1 MKYLLSIFFI
11 VFFQGCAFTSLST
24 SEATRTQ
31 ETYPQTIHV
40 NKNFQTNSAQVYVK
54 KSNGY
59 IKQSKPNIT
68 PKTSIYSGSI
78 KGVIQKLSYDKF
90 KKSWLYEVQGVD
102 ESNGKL
108 PYAKFYHYKKLAN
121 RGDLVYIILNNSQL
135 QNLFF
140 IKKGNKITK
149 SKRIKHLK
157 IKKISYK
164 KNKRRKIPQ
173 ISLPAV
179 EHVDF

>member
-11 VFFQGCAFTSLST
+11 VFFQGCALTSLTT
-24 SEATRTQ
+24 SEATRAQ
-31 ETYPQTIHV
+31 ETCPQTIHV
-40 NKNFQTNSAQVYVK
+40 NKNFQTNSTKVYTK
-54 KSNGY
+54 
-59 IKQSKPNIT
+59 KPNIA
-68 PKTSIYSGSI
+68 PRTSTYSGSI
-78 KGVIQKLSYDKF
+78 KGVIQKLSYDKL

-140 IKKGNKITK
+140 IKKSNVITK
-149 SKRIKHLK
+149 PKKIKHL
-157 IKKISYK
+157 
-164 KNKRRKIPQ
+164 KRRKIPP
-173 ISLPAV
+173 ISLPTV